1 MKPLYALFGCLPAV
15 CFGRRLLNRSFAFK
29 LLAGSSGSRWLRGT
43 VLAAAC
49 AFLALTGAADAREY
63 VIAPGDVLTITV
75 AEDSSFNKTY
85 TVDQNGNILLP
96 LVGPFKAAGKTGS
109 ELQKELAGKDAIGKY
124 VLNPTVTVQVSEPIG
139 NEVRIYGEVL
149 RPILRVKDGTT
160 LLDAIQAAG
169 LSPNA
174 DTSKAIIWRAG
185 AAQPVGLGLDALLR
199 GDLSKNF
206 VLANGDIIYVPPK
219 PPPGT
224 VKVLGEVVKQG
235 DVPFEPGM
243 TVADAILKAGGFTES
258 ADRSKIEV
266 VRKSGSPI
274 TVSMES
280 VVATAGISAGI
291 GGALPLAEGD
301 AVIVHDNRHL
311 MFSITGGVRKGGQY
325 PARKG
330 MRLTDA
336 IDMAGGL
343 SEIAQLKS
351 IVVVRGPQSPEPN
364 KIIPVDFTKLTKGD
378 VSQNVE
384 IQPGDSIFVGQEN
397 VRRAGGFRIGEVL
410 ARTVLSIATFGLL
423 YR

>member
-1 MKPLYALFGCLPAV
+1 MKPLYALFL
-15 CFGRRLLNRSFAFK
+15 RREFTAKPFT
-29 LLAGSSGSRWLRGT
+29 GSADCCRFLRT
-43 VLAAAC
+43 VLVAAC
-49 AFLALTGAADAREY
+49 ALLTIAGVASAREY
-63 VIAPGDVLTITV
+63 VIVPGDVLTITV

-96 LVGPFKAAGKTGS
+96 LVGPFKAAGKTGA
-109 ELQKELAGKDAIGKY
+109 ELQRELAGKDAIGKY

-149 RPILRVKDGTT
+149 RPIMRVKDGTT

-185 AAQPVGLGLDALLR
+185 ATQPVGLGLDALLR

-206 VLANGDIIYVPPK
+206 VLANGDIVYVPPK

-224 VKVLGEVVKQG
+224 IKVLGEVAKQG

-258 ADRSKIEV
+258 ADRSKIEI
-266 VRKSGSPI
+266 VRKSGPPI
-274 TVSMES
+274 TVSMEGTE
-280 VVATAGISAGI
+280 AIAGVSAGI

-301 AVIVHDNRHL
+301 AVIVRDNRHL

-343 SEIAQLKS
+343 SEIAQLRS

-364 KIIPVDFTKLTKGD
+364 KIIPVDFTKLAKGD
-378 VSQNVE
+378 ISQNVE
-384 IQPGDSIFVGQEN
+384 IQPGDSVFVGQES
-397 VRRAGGFRIGEVL
+397 VRRAGGFRFGEVL

>member
-1 MKPLYALFGCLPAV
+1 M
-15 CFGRRLLNRSFAFK
+15 
-29 LLAGSSGSRWLRGT
+29 
-43 VLAAAC
+43 
-49 AFLALTGAADAREY
+49 
-63 VIAPGDVLTITV
+63 
-75 AEDSSFNKTY
+75 
-85 TVDQNGNILLP
+85 
-96 LVGPFKAAGKTGS
+96 
-109 ELQKELAGKDAIGKY
+109 
-124 VLNPTVTVQVSEPIG
+124 
-139 NEVRIYGEVL
+139 
-149 RPILRVKDGTT
+149 
-160 LLDAIQAAG
+160 
-169 LSPNA
+169 
-174 DTSKAIIWRAG
+174 
-185 AAQPVGLGLDALLR
+185 
-199 GDLSKNF
+199 
-206 VLANGDIIYVPPK
+206 
-219 PPPGT
+219 
-224 VKVLGEVVKQG
+224 GEVVKQG